1 MFNDHLS
8 SEEAKELIR
17 ERIKEV
23 ESYSSQKQLGFG
35 DQRKGLWIFLLVILL
50 AAGAVSLLF

>member
-23 ESYSSQKQLGFG
+23 ETYSIQRQLGFG
-35 DQRKGLWIFLLVILL
+35 DQRKGLWIILLIILL

>member
-23 ESYSSQKQLGFG
+23 ENYSIQKQLGFG
-35 DQRKGLWIFLLVILL
+35 DQGKGLWICLLVVLL